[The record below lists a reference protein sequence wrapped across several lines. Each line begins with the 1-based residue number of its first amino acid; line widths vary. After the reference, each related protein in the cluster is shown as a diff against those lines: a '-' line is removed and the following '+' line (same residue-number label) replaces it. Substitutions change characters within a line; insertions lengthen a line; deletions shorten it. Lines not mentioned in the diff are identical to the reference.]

1 LRLCSEGKR
10 HPRPKAFV
18 PLALAGL
25 VAAFALAGCGTAT
38 QTLSSKSDSVAI
50 EPGTAPPAGQEK
62 APAGG
67 QGAPASAPDG
77 AKATGPEVAALPPTG
92 GAPDGRIEL
101 TPPPG
106 VKPVIRVALL
116 LPLTGSHADLGR
128 GMLNAAQLALF
139 SMASDEM
146 ALLPFDT
153 KGTPEGAAQAARQAL
168 DGGARLILGPVFSTS
183 VQAVAPVAQGRGVQ
197 VVSFSNNGA
206 VAGNGVYVMGFAPQS
221 QVRRVMAYARS
232 RGLRRFVAMLPEGP
246 FGDLVA
252 QTLQTVMPELGLELK
267 TVVRYRGRTTAALSP
282 LVQGIADYAQRRAA
296 LLKRRKE
303 LAALGTEDAKRE
315 LKRLE
320 RRDTLGDVDFDAVF
334 LPQGGPGLMALAP
347 LLRFYD
353 VDPRKVR
360 VLGTV
365 DWNDPVLATEPA
377 LYGGWFAAPPPSART
392 AFDAAY
398 KSAFGKPALA
408 VASLAYDATA
418 LAAVLV
424 RRNGAPAVAAVGGA
438 GTVPVPGSMPGGG
451 GVFSLEAM
459 TSPSG
464 FAGADGIFRLL
475 PSGLV
480 ERGYAIME
488 VRARRFV
495 VVSPAPRTFQK
506 LSN

>member
-1 LRLCSEGKR
+1 M
-10 HPRPKAFV
+10 
-18 PLALAGL
+18 PLALCGL
-25 VAAFALAGCGTAT
+25 AAALVLTGCGTAT
-38 QTLSSKSDSVAI
+38 QTVSSKGDTVAI
-50 EPGTAPPAGQEK
+50 ESGTAPPGGA
-62 APAGG
+62 APGG
-67 QGAPASAPDG
+67 QGTGAPDGKGEGTPGDG
-77 AKATGPEVAALPPTG
+77 AKATGPEVAALPPG
-92 GAPDGRIEL
+92 GAPDGRVEL

-106 VKPVIRVALL
+106 VKPVIKVGVL
-116 LPLTGSHADLGR
+116 LPLTGAHAKLGQ

-168 DGGARLILGPVFSTS
+168 AGGARLILGPIFSTS
-183 VQAVAPVAQGRGVQ
+183 VQAVAPVAQARGVQ
-197 VVSFSNNGA
+197 VVSFSNNRA
-206 VAGNGVYVMGFAPQS
+206 VAGNGVYVMGFAPES
-221 QVRRVMAYARS
+221 QVRRVMAYARN

-246 FGDLVA
+246 YGDLVA
-252 QTLQTVMPELGLELK
+252 QTLQTVMPELGLDLK
-267 TVVRYRGRTTAALSP
+267 TVARYQGRTTAALSP
-282 LVQGIADYAQRRAA
+282 MVQRVADYAKRRAA
-296 LLKRRKE
+296 LLKRRTE
-303 LAALGTEDAKRE
+303 LKALDTADAKRE

-353 VDPRKVR
+353 IDPRKVR

-377 LYGGWFAAPPPSART
+377 LYGGWFAAPPPTART
-392 AFDAAY
+392 GFDRAFR
-398 KSAFGKPALA
+398 SAFGKPALP

-424 RRNGAPAVAAVGGA
+424 RRKGAPAVASAGGA
-438 GTVPVPGSMPGGG
+438 GPGFAARMLPGSG
-451 GVFSLEAM
+451 GVFSLEAL

-475 PSGLV
+475 PSGQV
-480 ERGYAIME
+480 ERGYAVME